1 MERGSSSGV
10 RSNSLTL
17 RVHIH
22 LPAGACSSGLDTSI
36 LDWIPQ
42 VDHWTLCSSRTQ
54 PSKSLKT
61 HPRRNWDSLQLES
74 HPSRV
79 SKPPLNCAIWLWS
92 ECPIPE
98 ARSIP
103 PSWNVPSQPEES
115 LLTSLPFSVLWSCHG
130 PPRAEL
136 SVLQVKAA
144 MLWIMTFVLFL
155 FLLLW

>member
-1 MERGSSSGV
+1 MGAHS
-10 RSNSLTL
+10 
-17 RVHIH
+17 
-22 LPAGACSSGLDTSI
+22 PASRCTCSSGLDTTI
-36 LDWIPQ
+36 FDWIPQ

-54 PSKSLKT
+54 PSKSPKT

-74 HPSRV
+74 HLSGV
-79 SKPPLNCAIWLWS
+79 SKPPLNSEIWLWS

-103 PSWNVPSQPEES
+103 PSWNIPSHFGDS

-136 SVLQVKAA
+136 SVLQAKTV
-144 MLWIMTFVLFL
+144 MLWIMTFVFFFLF
-155 FLLLW
+155 FLLL